1 MKHLCY
7 LILLLLPWGATGQ
20 YFAEPDAL
28 EGKTIIQPPEASN
41 QGAAQLVY
49 PLRLPPGR
57 EGMEP
62 ALAITY
68 HSEDQ
73 QTWLGT
79 GWDLSLPAIEIDTR
93 WGVPRYDPNLETETY
108 LYEGEQLHPFAHR
121 GEVRSRT
128 TDQTFTPR
136 VEGSF
141 DRIIRHGSTPFN
153 YWWEVTAVDGTRFY
167 YGGTPE
173 SGALAEATL
182 RTDAGQIA
190 RWALVGVRD
199 RNDNRVTYQYRTVEA
214 NGGRQL
220 YPREITYTGHG
231 TTPGQFRVAFKLDR
245 DANADTR
252 PDIRIN
258 ARLGLREVT
267 ADRLRRVEVYQQDQL
282 VRAFRLEYSEGAF
295 FQSLLTAIVEEGS
308 DGSDFYQHGFSY
320 FNDIQTTPYG
330 PEERWSVSDDN
341 ILGPILN
348 PISGINGETSAIGG
362 SASNSFSAGAA
373 ATVGFN
379 DFNLVSKDKTGGGTY
394 AYGNS
399 SDNGLIALVDLN
411 GDGRPDKFYRRN
423 EQLFYRPNQGLVDGR
438 GQFGGEVAVSGVDQF
453 SYSRTTSNSFG
464 AEGNPPFSFVGYE
477 FTNAKT
483 STETYFADING
494 DGLLDIVK
502 NRQVYFNTL
511 NGQGHPTF
519 SLSSAGTPSPLPV
532 EGGGDEGLFEEDP
545 EELEARIDQYPLQDV
560 VRMWRAPFTGTVRV
574 EAPVQWMPASDPAAD
589 DYQLDDGVSAT
600 IQLNGTELWRQRI
613 EARDGGVYAP
623 TGLGQIE
630 VNAGDQLYFRLQS
643 VFDGA
648 YDRVDWDP
656 RITYL
661 DLPDPATNARN
672 LHWGKY
678 GASQDF
684 VIASDQRVGLPL
696 NGQIR
701 IEGDLSK
708 ELLSDSLR
716 VMIRLRREGDPV
728 FTLDTLLPGDFAGV
742 FPVDFPL
749 EVATSDELSFC
760 LMARTQVNWTK
771 VNWVPRVY
779 YTSSPDAPVTD
790 QSGNFLYTFC
800 PSVDKRMYNHTWDR
814 PEWAIA
820 AATDTLVLIPD
831 IPNATWPEETDL
843 TVTLAVKKPGVLLG
857 RATFAAD
864 QVPDTLRVPVRAGD
878 SLSIAYYAASYE
890 VARLIGAASVQR
902 SGVRDS
908 TTQNREVGL
917 VSSIDPDLAIFG
929 PLYRGW
935 GQFVYNGNRD
945 RADIPIDENLL
956 QLDERLTDPP
966 EEISDDPDEIEGGFK
981 PEEAD
986 FLMMLAD
993 AKNNRWLGYDE
1004 LTYVQ
1009 PDGQS
1014 ASRFGKDDILP
1025 FVPDPVGGGALRPTR
1040 ESKSNEHSIAG
1051 GIGVSV
1057 ATGTASRTTT
1067 TSEITQD
1074 IMDLNGDRFPDVIK
1088 GNNVTYSLPT
1098 GLLKTSSER
1107 PGFSK
1112 HHEAES
1118 EAVGFT
1124 LGGSYVPSR
1133 TSNSGEPKSGGSN
1146 RRASRSKRRSAK
1158 SGDNSRSAG
1167 DTAGEAV
1174 GVSGNFSTDNDEA
1187 IESWS
1192 DINGDGLPDK
1202 VYRGGDVSLNYGYRF
1217 GPREPWG
1224 FEAIQKG
1231 ESTDG
1236 GGGLG
1241 FSLYNG
1247 SIAGGISLTITEF
1260 TATESLED
1268 VNADGLPDIVLAGDP
1283 VRVRLNTG
1291 SGFSAAMNWADM
1303 GEWES
1308 GAAVGESVNAAFT
1321 VCVPIVII
1329 GIKVCFNPSTSVG
1342 RGVSRTTT
1350 TLEDVDGDG
1359 YYDLLQ
1365 SDNDGELRVR
1375 RSTIGR
1381 TNLLKEVQQPH
1392 RGTIALDYRSS
1403 DASYE
1408 LPYTIWLLDR
1418 LEMDDGLPDHG
1429 RPRQVQTFA
1438 YAEPHYN
1445 RRERTFYG
1453 FGEVTRQEYTGNEEL
1468 HRSTVFTYDTR
1479 SYFRR
1484 GLLLREVTEEATGTP
1499 RRQIRYVYD
1508 LLEPDTKTPLSTPAE
1523 RDANNPATALLT
1535 ERELLLF
1542 DESGT
1547 PGLSQRT
1554 LYTYDDYG
1562 QITRV
1567 IDNGGGHPDEQ
1578 LDVRFTYHQQEE
1590 AYDFSQW
1597 ATLEVMDATGFL
1609 EKQETTLDD
1618 RGNVVQV
1625 AAWIDGDTYA
1635 LHDFTRDAY
1644 GLVTTY
1650 EEPANANGERAF
1662 KTWVYDSVFHQYPVS
1677 SVNHFDFKKTFEYD
1691 PATGLLLKVVDENN
1705 RHFTQALD
1713 AYGRPVQRL
1722 NPLDSAQGSD
1732 WSLRFGYA
1740 SANEASHRQ
1749 LERWDHFLA
1758 KALIQNDFT
1767 NTGGDLLQQQIE
1779 ADVANGS
1786 ANTQHSLRVLDRTRY
1801 DAFGRPVELLA
1812 TEAIGYR
1819 GNPRL
1824 HGNASSIP
1832 ATSIEYDALD
1842 RPVRIEQPDGGR
1854 WTILYTF
1861 GESPDGIPVQIATVL
1876 DPEGNQQVLMRDVR
1890 GQLRTRE
1897 QESDAGPVQE
1907 VFRYDGQ
1914 GSLLA
1919 EVDALGMETTYR
1931 YDGLGR
1937 LIRTDSPVEGTKRY
1951 RLDAADNLIAETN
1964 DWLQARDANIGWI
1977 RYYYTYDQLDRINFP
1992 FHPELQVR
2000 YHYGATGADSNRVGR
2015 LWLVEDGSGA
2025 REFWYDALGQPTK
2038 EVRTLILDKVRQPTF
2053 VTGYTYDSWGRL
2065 LELTYPDGEVLDYT
2079 FDRGGRISSMTGE
2092 KGSNGYEYLETITY
2106 DAYGERTYLEYG
2118 NGLEQVQRLD
2128 PVTERPSAWSISGGA
2143 DQLEASWL
2151 FDRLGHVREAMTNL
2165 RGDSTETV
2173 WQQNYDFDARYQLVA
2188 AQMGKTKGKTT
2199 DQFDWLGQYGPVRE
2213 LLSTQMLRIK
2223 DDGEQRD
2230 TTSSQEKYSYRGDAP
2245 YFATRIGAQERSFGP
2260 GGYLVSERTETW
2272 TRRIGRDDQGRPQ
2285 LLLEDSRLYQ
2295 FTFDAFG
2302 SWAITS
2308 SQASS
2313 GLFVNGIP
2321 LGTLDHNKDQF
2332 RLRVNPYMTVE
2343 EDRFVKHYFLEDER
2357 IVSKEGTG
2365 FFSESLLGSSS
2376 QVTAGNLDFSER
2388 IILLEGGLKDYLAS
2402 LGLPPGH
2409 PTLVGQGAEAGGPLP
2424 QPEYGDSPL
2433 TQAPPGWPSPQGRPA
2448 PDGPPGHPVWFE
2460 EPASSTNVEPG
2471 FGFNDPYDTPEG
2483 EWWVYHYDPLGQPV
2497 RVSDREGQLRQE
2509 QTYDP
2514 LGKPLFRTVPL
2525 GPAISYGYAREPV
2538 MTDRGMLLVGDRL
2551 YDTSTGQFDAPD
2563 GEGEQP
2569 YQWSSEVLR
2578 WGDTPNNWLN
2588 WMGERQQHLEGSSIV
2603 PDQSVAAA
2611 AGVAEEGSGGAPGAT
2626 YAAVAIAAA
2635 PGRTKGKK
2643 DGNSNDTNAENDGGQ
2658 PSPRLR
2664 LGDTE
2669 IGDRRSEI
2677 GNSSKGLV
2685 GNSKLRGFL
2694 NQFRKRVGDDP
2705 ENTAA
2710 DEESRKRKQANRR
2723 FQIKPG
2729 DWDGIDIPGN
2739 RAFTFRPDG
2748 TTASPRKRGRRRG
2761 NGLRVRFR
2769 LPKH

>member
-1 MKHLCY
+1 MKRLAY
-7 LILLLLPWGATGQ
+7 LLLILLPGSVMGQ
-20 YFAEPDAL
+20 YFDEPDAL
-28 EGKTIIQPPEASN
+28 EGKTIIQPPEPSS
-41 QGAAQLVY
+41 QGGAQLVY

-62 ALAITY
+62 ALTIAY
-68 HSEDQ
+68 NSEDP

-79 GWDLSLPAIEIDTR
+79 GWDLPLPTIEIDTR
-93 WGVPRYDPNLETETY
+93 WGVPRYDPNVETETY

-128 TDQTFTPR
+128 TDQMFTPR

-141 DRIIRHGSTPFN
+141 DRIIRHGNSPSN
-153 YWWEVTAVDGTRFY
+153 YWWEITAVDGTMFF

-173 SGALAEATL
+173 SGPLAEAAL
-182 RTDAGQIA
+182 LTDAGQIA
-190 RWALVGVRD
+190 RWALVEVRD
-199 RNDNRVTYQYRTVEA
+199 RNDNRVTYEYQTVKA

-220 YPREITYTGHG
+220 YPQQITYTGHG
-231 TTPGQFRVAFKLDR
+231 KEPGRFRVEFKLDSEP
-245 DANADTR
+245 R
-252 PDIRIN
+252 PDVRIN

-267 ADRLRRVEVYQQDQL
+267 ADRLGRVEVYQQDKL
-282 VRAFRLEYSEGAF
+282 VRAFRLEYTEGAF

-308 DGSDFYQHGFSY
+308 DGSEFYRHGFSY
-320 FNDIQTTPYG
+320 YNDVQTTPYG
-330 PEERWSVSDDN
+330 PEERWNVSDDN

-411 GDGRPDKFYRRN
+411 GDGRPDKLFRRN
-423 EQLFYRPNQGLVDGR
+423 DQLLYRPNLGLVEGR

-477 FTNAKT
+477 YTNSKT

-502 NRQVYFNTL
+502 NRQVYFNAL

-545 EELEARIDQYPLQDV
+545 AELEARIDQYPLQDV
-560 VRMWRAPFTGTVRV
+560 VRMWRAPFSGVVRV
-574 EAPVQWMPASDPAAD
+574 EAPVQWMPASDPVAD

-613 EARDGGVYAP
+613 EARDGGIYAP

-656 RITYL
+656 QLTYL
-661 DLPDPATNARN
+661 DLNEPTNNDRQ
-672 LHWGKY
+672 LRWDSY

-684 VIASDQRVGLPL
+684 VVASDQRVGLPL
-696 NGQIR
+696 NGTVR
-701 IEGDLSK
+701 IQGDLTK
-708 ELLSDSLR
+708 GLLSDSLR
-716 VMIRLRREGDPV
+716 VLIRQRREGDPV
-728 FTLDTLLPGDFAGV
+728 FTLDTILPGDFAGD

-760 LMARTQVNWTK
+760 LMAKTQISWTK
-771 VNWVPRVY
+771 VQWVPRVT

-790 QSGNFLYTFC
+790 QAGDFLYVFC
-800 PSVDKRMYNHTWDR
+800 PSVDKRMYNHTWRR
-814 PEWAIA
+814 PDWQIVT
-820 AATDTLVLIPD
+820 ATDTLVLIPEVPD
-831 IPNATWPEETDL
+831 AAWPEDTDL
-843 TVTLAVKKPGVLLG
+843 LVTLAVKKPGALLG
-857 RATFAAD
+857 RTTFSAG
-864 QVPDTLRVPVRAGD
+864 QMPDTLLVPVEAGD
-878 SLSIAYYAASYE
+878 SLSIAYYAAAYE
-890 VARLIGAASVQR
+890 VGRLIRGATVQR
-902 SGVRDS
+902 SSRSDS
-908 TTQNREVGL
+908 TAQILEVGL
-917 VSSIDPDLAIFG
+917 LSGIDPDLAIFG
-929 PLYRGW
+929 PLHRGW

-945 RADIPIDENLL
+945 RAEMPIDENLL
-956 QLDERLTDPP
+956 QLDESLTDPP
-966 EEISDDPDEIEGGFK
+966 EEISDDPGEIEGGFK

-1009 PDGQS
+1009 PNGQS

-1025 FVPDPVGGGALRPTR
+1025 FIPEPVGGGALRPTR
-1040 ESKSNEHSIAG
+1040 ESKTNEHSVAG

-1088 GNNVTYSLPT
+1088 GNNVTYSQPT
-1098 GLLKTSSER
+1098 GLLKSSSER

-1118 EAVGFT
+1118 VAVGFT

-1167 DTAGEAV
+1167 DTAGESV
-1174 GVSGNFSTDNDEA
+1174 GISGNFSEDEDEA
-1187 IESWS
+1187 LESWS

-1217 GPREPWG
+1217 GPREAWG
-1224 FEAIQKG
+1224 FGAIQKG
-1231 ESTDG
+1231 VSTDG

-1241 FSLYNG
+1241 FSIYNG

-1291 SGFSAAMNWADM
+1291 SSFGPTINWADI

-1329 GIKVCFNPSTSVG
+1329 GVKVCFNPSTSVG

-1365 SDNDGELRVR
+1365 SGNDGELRVR

-1418 LEMDDGLPDHG
+1418 LVVDDGLPDHG
-1429 RPRQVQTFA
+1429 RPQQVQTFA
-1438 YAEPHYN
+1438 YAEPHYD

-1453 FGEVTRQEYTGNEEL
+1453 FGEITKQEYTATEEL
-1468 HRSTVFTYDTR
+1468 YRSTVFTYDIR

-1484 GLLLREVTEEATGTP
+1484 GLLLREVTQDAAGTP
-1499 RRQIRYVYD
+1499 LRQIRYVYD
-1508 LLEPDTKTPLSTPAE
+1508 LLETDLRTPVSTLGE
-1523 RDANNPATALLT
+1523 GTANNPATTLLM
-1535 ERELLLF
+1535 EREMLLF
-1542 DESGT
+1542 DDSGT

-1554 LYTYDDYG
+1554 MYIYDDYG
-1562 QITRV
+1562 QVTRV
-1567 IDNGGGHPDEQ
+1567 IDNGGGHPTEQ
-1578 LDVRFTYHQQEE
+1578 LDVRFTYHEQEE

-1597 ATLEVMDATGFL
+1597 ATLDVMDATGFL
-1609 EKQETTLDD
+1609 EKQETMLDE

-1625 AAWIDGDTYA
+1625 AAWIEGDTYA

-1662 KTWVYDSVFHQYPVS
+1662 KTWVYDSVYHQYPVS
-1677 SVNHFDFKKTFEYD
+1677 SVNHFGFEKAFEYD
-1691 PATGLLLKVVDENN
+1691 PATGLLRKVINENG
-1705 RHFTQALD
+1705 RSFSQELD
-1713 AYGRPVQRL
+1713 VYGRPVQQL
-1722 NPLDSAQGSD
+1722 NPLDSMRGSD
-1732 WSLRFGYA
+1732 WSLQFGYA
-1740 SANEASHRQ
+1740 SANEAPHRV
-1749 LERWDHFLA
+1749 LERWDAFLA
-1758 KALIQNDFT
+1758 KAHIRNNFTTARGDF
-1767 NTGGDLLQQQIE
+1767 LQQQTE
-1779 ADVANGS
+1779 ADVADGN
-1786 ANTQHSLRVLDRTRY
+1786 ANAQHALRILDRTRY
-1801 DAFGRPVELLA
+1801 DAFGRPAELLA
-1812 TEAIGYR
+1812 TEAIGFR
-1819 GNPRL
+1819 NNAGL
-1824 HGNASSIP
+1824 HGN
-1832 ATSIEYDALD
+1832 TSAVSTMIEYDALD
-1842 RPVRIEQPDGGR
+1842 RPIRIEQPDGGV
-1854 WTILYTF
+1854 WTIQYSF
-1861 GESPDGIPVQIATVL
+1861 GESPDGIPVQIGTVI

-1890 GQLRTRE
+1890 GQLRARE
-1897 QESDAGPVQE
+1897 QMSDAGPVQA
-1907 VFRYDGQ
+1907 VYRYDGQ

-1919 EVDALGMETTYR
+1919 EVDALGMEATYE

-1937 LIRTDSPVEGTKRY
+1937 LIRTDSPVEGTKQY
-1951 RLDAADNLIAETN
+1951 QLDAADNLIAETN
-1964 DWLQARDANIGWI
+1964 DWLQARDAELGWI
-1977 RYYYTYDQLDRINFP
+1977 KYYYTYDQLDRIDFP

-2000 YHYGATGADSNRVGR
+2000 YHYGAADADSNRVGR

-2038 EVRTLILDKVRQPTF
+2038 EVRTLILDRVRQPTF

-2065 LELTYPDGEVLDYT
+2065 LQLTYPDGEVLDYG
-2079 FDRGGRISSMTGE
+2079 FDRGGQIRSMAGE
-2092 KGSNGYEYLETITY
+2092 KGRNRYEYLGAITY
-2106 DAYGERTYLEYG
+2106 DAYGERTYLTFG
-2118 NGLEQVQRLD
+2118 NGLEQVQRMD
-2128 PVTERPSAWSISGGA
+2128 PVTERPSAWSVTGGA
-2143 DQLEASWL
+2143 DQLEASWQ
-2151 FDRLGHVREAMTNL
+2151 FDRLGQLREAMTNL
-2165 RGDSTETV
+2165 RGDSTETI
-2173 WQQNYDFDARYQLVA
+2173 WQQNYAYDARYQLVA
-2188 AQMGKTKGKTT
+2188 AQMGETKGDAT

-2223 DDGEQRD
+2223 DDGEQSD
-2230 TTSSQEKYSYRGDAP
+2230 TTSSQENYSYRGDAP
-2245 YFATRIGAQERSFGP
+2245 YFATQVGDRERDFGP
-2260 GGYLVSERTETW
+2260 GGYLVSERTEGW

-2285 LLLEDSRLYQ
+2285 LVLEDGRLYQ

-2302 SWAITS
+2302 TWAITS
-2308 SQASS
+2308 SEASS

-2343 EDRFVKHYFLEDER
+2343 EDRFVKHFFLEDER
-2357 IVSKEGTG
+2357 ILSKEGTG
-2365 FFSESLLGSSS
+2365 YFSESLLGSSS
-2376 QVTAGNLDFSER
+2376 RVTAGNLDFSER

-2409 PTLVGQGAEAGGPLP
+2409 PTLVGQGAEASGPLP
-2424 QPEYGDSPL
+2424 QPDYGDNPL
-2433 TQAPPGWPSPQGRPA
+2433 TQTPPGWPSPRGRPA
-2448 PDGPPGHPVWFE
+2448 TDGPPGHPVWFE
-2460 EPASSTNVEPG
+2460 EPASSTNVVPG
-2471 FGFNDPYDTPEG
+2471 YGFNDPYDTPEG

-2497 RVSDREGQLRQE
+2497 RVSDREGRLRQE

-2514 LGKPLFRTVPL
+2514 LGKPLFQSVPL
-2525 GPAISYGYAREPV
+2525 GSAIGYGYTKEPL

-2569 YQWSSEVLR
+2569 YQWASDVLR
-2578 WGDTPNNWLN
+2578 WADLPNTWLS
-2588 WMGERQQHLEGSSIV
+2588 WLGGQQSHLEGSTIV
-2603 PDQSVAAA
+2603 QDQSVAAA
-2611 AGVAEEGSGGAPGAT
+2611 AGAAEEGSGGAPGAT
-2626 YAAVAIAAA
+2626 YAAVSIAAA
-2635 PGRTKGKK
+2635 PGGEKKK
-2643 DGNSNDTNAENDGGQ
+2643 DGSSSDASGEDAGSQ

-2664 LGDTE
+2664 LGD
-2669 IGDRRSEI
+2669 SES
-2677 GNSSKGLV
+2677 GNKGAKGLV
-2685 GNSKLRGFL
+2685 GNAKLRGFL
-2694 NQFRKRVGDDP
+2694 NQFQREVDDNAKKDGP
-2705 ENTAA
+2705 SPRPQKTAQT
-2710 DEESRKRKQANRR
+2710 RKQKLANRR

-2748 TTASPRKRGRRRG
+2748 TTASPRKRGRRRS

-2769 LPKH
+2769 LPKY